1 MAGATARVRLPFR
14 WSNIRDGANGNFS
27 PHCASCT
34 PTVVDEGYG
43 LAYSVNSNNIRFNI
57 TSMNRDPHHNVLAFR
72 DYLAETCGDV
82 REMME
87 KGGAVAPPAGDA
99 KPKL

>member
-1 MAGATARVRLPFR
+1 
-14 WSNIRDGANGNFS
+14 
-27 PHCASCT
+27 
-34 PTVVDEGYG
+34 
-43 LAYSVNSNNIRFNI
+43 
-57 TSMNRDPHHNVLAFR
+57 MNRDPHHNVLAFR